1 MYRVLFFITLSLIGV
16 AACTSE
22 NSSTDI
28 EEIKSIMDNQVSC
41 WNQGNLD
48 CFMEGYLQSDS
59 LMFIGK
65 GGIVYGYQNTLD
77 RYHKTYPDQEAMGT
91 LNFNIIHLDQ
101 LSPEYYSMV
110 GQWML
115 DRKED
120 DLQGHFTLLF
130 KKINGQWF
138 IIKDHSS

>member
-1 MYRVLFFITLSLIGV
+1 MLRVLFLLGLLFGGI
-16 AACTSE
+16 ACTSE
-22 NSSTDI
+22 NQSADQ
-28 EEIKSIMDNQVSC
+28 EAIKSIMDNQVSC

-48 CFMEGYLQSDS
+48 CFMEGYLPSDS

-65 GGIVYGYQNTLD
+65 EGIVYGYQNTLD
-77 RYHKTYPDQEAMGT
+77 RYHKSYPDKDAMGT
-91 LNFNIIHLDQ
+91 LSFNVIHLNR
-101 LSPEYYSMV
+101 LSPAYYSMI

-120 DLQGHFTLLF
+120 DLQGYFTLLF